1 MPNEAK
7 LLYDALLYENGHLR
21 RTQHILKVYGLAKML
36 GELENLPTH
45 EQENL
50 CAAAILHDIAIKFCK
65 EKYDDGCPANQ
76 RKEAPAL
83 ARKFL
88 TACGYTE
95 EDLPRITKMIVLHHC
110 YDKIDGKDLQL
121 LVEADLIAGCT
132 EEEVPSAHA
141 KAVRRLFKTASGLAL
156 LDTFIKE

>member
-50 CAAAILHDIAIKFCK
+50 RAAAILHDIAIKFCK

-76 RKEAPAL
+76 RKEVPAL

-88 TACGYTE
+88 TACGYAE

-110 YDKIDGKDLQL
+110 YDKIDARICSFSLKPTSLRAARKKMIL
-121 LVEADLIAGCT
+121 LPTRKPCGDCLNPLRVSPCST
-132 EEEVPSAHA
+132 
-141 KAVRRLFKTASGLAL
+141 RL
-156 LDTFIKE
+156 

>member
-50 CAAAILHDIAIKFCK
+50 RAAAILHDIAIKFCK

-76 RKEAPAL
+76 RKEVPAL

-88 TACGYTE
+88 TACGYAE
-95 EDLPRITKMIVLHHC
+95 EDL
-110 YDKIDGKDLQL
+110 
-121 LVEADLIAGCT
+121 
-132 EEEVPSAHA
+132 PSAHA
-141 KAVRRLFKTASGLAL
+141 KAVRRLFKSASGLAL

>member
-50 CAAAILHDIAIKFCK
+50 LL
-65 EKYDDGCPANQ
+65 Q
-76 RKEAPAL
+76 
-83 ARKFL
+83 
-88 TACGYTE
+88 
-95 EDLPRITKMIVLHHC
+95 
-110 YDKIDGKDLQL
+110 GK
-121 LVEADLIAGCT
+121 
-132 EEEVPSAHA
+132 
-141 KAVRRLFKTASGLAL
+141 VR
-156 LDTFIKE
+156 

>member
-50 CAAAILHDIAIKFCK
+50 RAAAILHDIS
-65 EKYDDGCPANQ
+65 DQ
-76 RKEAPAL
+76 TL
-83 ARKFL
+83 Q
-88 TACGYTE
+88 
-95 EDLPRITKMIVLHHC
+95 
-110 YDKIDGKDLQL
+110 GK
-121 LVEADLIAGCT
+121 
-132 EEEVPSAHA
+132 
-141 KAVRRLFKTASGLAL
+141 VR
-156 LDTFIKE
+156 

>member
-50 CAAAILHDIAIKFCK
+50 RAAAILHDIRSNF
-65 EKYDDGCPANQ
+65 
-76 RKEAPAL
+76 
-83 ARKFL
+83 ARKSTM
-88 TACGYTE
+88 TAA
-95 EDLPRITKMIVLHHC
+95 PRI
-110 YDKIDGKDLQL
+110 
-121 LVEADLIAGCT
+121 
-132 EEEVPSAHA
+132 SARKHL
-141 KAVRRLFKTASGLAL
+141 RWRENF
-156 LDTFIKE
+156 

>member
-21 RTQHILKVYGLAKML
+21 RTQHILKVYSL
-36 GELENLPTH
+36 
-45 EQENL
+45 
-50 CAAAILHDIAIKFCK
+50 AILHDIAIKFCK

-88 TACGYTE
+88 TACGYAE

-132 EEEVPSAHA
+132 EEDDPSAHA
-141 KAVRRLFKTASGLAL
+141 KAVRRLFKSSSGLAL
-156 LDTFIKE
+156 LDMFIKE

>member
-50 CAAAILHDIAIKFCK
+50 RAAAI
-65 EKYDDGCPANQ
+65 
-76 RKEAPAL
+76 
-83 ARKFL
+83 
-88 TACGYTE
+88 
-95 EDLPRITKMIVLHHC
+95 
-110 YDKIDGKDLQL
+110 
-121 LVEADLIAGCT
+121 
-132 EEEVPSAHA
+132 
-141 KAVRRLFKTASGLAL
+141 
-156 LDTFIKE
+156 

>member
-7 LLYDALLYENGHLR
+7 LLYDALLYEDGHLR

-36 GELENLPTH
+36 GELENLPPH

-50 CAAAILHDIAIKFCK
+50 RAAAILHDIAIRFCK
-65 EKYDDGCPANQ
+65 EKYG
-76 RKEAPAL
+76 
-83 ARKFL
+83 
-88 TACGYTE
+88 
-95 EDLPRITKMIVLHHC
+95 
-110 YDKIDGKDLQL
+110 KIDGKDLQL

-132 EEEVPSAHA
+132 EEDDSSAHA
-141 KAVRRLFKTASGLAL
+141 KAVRRLFKSASGLAL

>member
-50 CAAAILHDIAIKFCK
+50 RAAAILHDIA
-65 EKYDDGCPANQ
+65 
-76 RKEAPAL
+76 
-83 ARKFL
+83 
-88 TACGYTE
+88 
-95 EDLPRITKMIVLHHC
+95 LH
-110 YDKIDGKDLQL
+110 
-121 LVEADLIAGCT
+121 
-132 EEEVPSAHA
+132 
-141 KAVRRLFKTASGLAL
+141 RRLADGEIIRRICRGT
-156 LDTFIKE
+156 E

>member
-50 CAAAILHDIAIKFCK
+50 RAAAILHDIAIKFCK

-88 TACGYTE
+88 TACGYAE

-121 LVEADLIAGCT
+121 KTLSLDGGQVAVDGTVTALVY
-132 EEEVPSAHA
+132 EEPKPSGGWL
-141 KAVRRLFKTASGLAL
+141 RRLLG
-156 LDTFIKE
+156 

>member
-1 MPNEAK
+1 M
-7 LLYDALLYENGHLR
+7 
-21 RTQHILKVYGLAKML
+21 
-36 GELENLPTH
+36 
-45 EQENL
+45 
-50 CAAAILHDIAIKFCK
+50 
-65 EKYDDGCPANQ
+65 
-76 RKEAPAL
+76 

-88 TACGYTE
+88 TACGYAE

-132 EEEVPSAHA
+132 EKDDPSAHA
-141 KAVRRLFKTASGLAL
+141 KAVRRLFKSSSGLAL

>member
-45 EQENL
+45 EQKNL
-50 CAAAILHDIAIKFCK
+50 RAAAILHDIAIKFCK

-88 TACGYTE
+88 TACGYAE

-110 YDKIDGKDLQL
+110 
-121 LVEADLIAGCT
+121 
-132 EEEVPSAHA
+132 
-141 KAVRRLFKTASGLAL
+141 
-156 LDTFIKE
+156 

>member
-50 CAAAILHDIAIKFCK
+50 RRGGDFARYRDQIL
-65 EKYDDGCPANQ
+65 Q
-76 RKEAPAL
+76 
-83 ARKFL
+83 
-88 TACGYTE
+88 
-95 EDLPRITKMIVLHHC
+95 
-110 YDKIDGKDLQL
+110 GK
-121 LVEADLIAGCT
+121 
-132 EEEVPSAHA
+132 
-141 KAVRRLFKTASGLAL
+141 VR
-156 LDTFIKE
+156 

>member
-50 CAAAILHDIAIKFCK
+50 RAAAILHDIAIKFCK

-76 RKEAPAL
+76 RKEAL
-83 ARKFL
+83 RWRENF
-88 TACGYTE
+88 
-95 EDLPRITKMIVLHHC
+95 
-110 YDKIDGKDLQL
+110 
-121 LVEADLIAGCT
+121 
-132 EEEVPSAHA
+132 
-141 KAVRRLFKTASGLAL
+141 
-156 LDTFIKE
+156 

>member
-1 MPNEAK
+1 MLNEAK

-50 CAAAILHDIAIKFCK
+50 RAAAILHDIAIKFCK

-88 TACGYTE
+88 TACGYAE

-110 YDKIDGKDLQL
+110 YAKIDGKDLQL
-121 LVEADLIAGCT
+121 LVEAEPTSLRAARKKMILLPTQKPYGDCLNPLRVSPCST
-132 EEEVPSAHA
+132 
-141 KAVRRLFKTASGLAL
+141 RL
-156 LDTFIKE
+156 

>member
-1 MPNEAK
+1 M
-7 LLYDALLYENGHLR
+7 ALLYENGHLR

-50 CAAAILHDIAIKFCK
+50 RAAAILHDIAIKFC
-65 EKYDDGCPANQ
+65 
-76 RKEAPAL
+76 KEAPAL

-88 TACGYTE
+88 TACGYAE

-132 EEEVPSAHA
+132 EEDYPSAHA
-141 KAVRRLFKTASGLAL
+141 KAVRRLFKSSSGLAL
-156 LDTFIKE
+156 LDMFIKE

>member
-50 CAAAILHDIAIKFCK
+50 RGGDFARYRDQIL
-65 EKYDDGCPANQ
+65 Q
-76 RKEAPAL
+76 
-83 ARKFL
+83 
-88 TACGYTE
+88 
-95 EDLPRITKMIVLHHC
+95 
-110 YDKIDGKDLQL
+110 GK
-121 LVEADLIAGCT
+121 
-132 EEEVPSAHA
+132 
-141 KAVRRLFKTASGLAL
+141 VR
-156 LDTFIKE
+156 

>member
-7 LLYDALLYENGHLR
+7 LLYDALLYEDGHLR
-21 RTQHILKVYGLAKML
+21 RTQHILKVYGLVKML
-36 GELENLPTH
+36 GELENLPAR

-50 CAAAILHDIAIKFCK
+50 RAAAILHDIAIKFCK
-65 EKYDDGCPANQ
+65 EKYGDGCPANQ

-88 TACGYTE
+88 LDCGYAE
-95 EDLPRITKMIVLHHC
+95 KDLPRIIEMIVLHHC

-121 LVEADLIAGCT
+121 LIEADLIAGCT
-132 EEEVPSAHA
+132 EEDNPSAHA
-141 KAVRRLFKTASGLAL
+141 KAVRKLFETNSGLAL
-156 LDTFIKE
+156 LDTFIKA